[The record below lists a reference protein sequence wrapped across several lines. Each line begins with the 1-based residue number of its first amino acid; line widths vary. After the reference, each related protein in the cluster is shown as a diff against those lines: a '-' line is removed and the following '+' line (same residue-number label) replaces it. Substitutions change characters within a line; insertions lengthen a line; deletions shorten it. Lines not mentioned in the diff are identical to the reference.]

1 MAKKTTFQIWAEY
14 LPVRAILGLLSI
26 LPRSLAVKVSISLA
40 NAFYLLTGGRKDV
53 ALKNLTIAFPEMD
66 NDERLALLKASFAN
80 LGRVLGEFS
89 QFRKMTRDQLDSLVE
104 FEFEDPAF
112 VTSAERKHIDAEREK
127 GRGMILVGPHLGNWE
142 IGVFAYSAA
151 REPLTYLARPLD
163 NPKIEDLVGQ
173 LRSRFGNRSINK
185 TNSVSAAFDI
195 LRSGG
200 ILGALP
206 DVNMHPKDG
215 IFVPFFGVE
224 ACTTRGLAM
233 LAMRTNA
240 LIMPMCCVWDNTKG
254 KYVVRYGSLIEP
266 AAAPVADRNAEI
278 YRITAEMTAAM
289 ESFVRS
295 APDQWI
301 WTHKR
306 WKTRPPGESPIY

>member
-1 MAKKTTFQIWAEY
+1 MAKKSTFLIWAEY
-14 LPVRAILGLLSI
+14 VPVRLILGLLEI
-26 LPRSLAVKVSISLA
+26 LPRKAAVSVAIALARL
-40 NAFYLLTGGRKDV
+40 FYVITGGRKAV
-53 ALKNLTIAFPEMD
+53 ALKNLSIAFPEKTEA
-66 NDERLALLKASFAN
+66 ERLGLLKASFDN
-80 LGRVLGEFS
+80 LGRVLGELS
-89 QFRKMTRDQLDSLVE
+89 QFGKLTRSEIEKMIR
-104 FEFEDPAF
+104 FEFEEPEFADSPEIRYLEEQRR
-112 VTSAERKHIDAEREK
+112 S

-142 IGVFAYSAA
+142 IGVFAYSAV

-163 NPKIEDLVGQ
+163 NPKIETLLAA

-185 TNSVSAAFDI
+185 TNSVSAAFEI

-224 ACTTRGLAM
+224 ASTTRGLAM
-233 LAMRTNA
+233 LAMRTNS
-240 LIMPMCCVWDNTKG
+240 LIMPMCCIWDSG
-254 KYVVRYGSLIEP
+254 SQKYLVKYGRAIEP
-266 AAAPVADRNAEI
+266 APSPIADRNAEI
-278 YRITAEMTAAM
+278 YRITAEMTKEM
-289 ESFVRS
+289 EAFIRL

-306 WKTRPPGESPIY
+306 WKTRPPGEPSLY

>member
-1 MAKKTTFQIWAEY
+1 MAKKTTFQVWAEY
-14 LPVRAILGLLSI
+14 LPVRAILGILSI
-26 LPRSLAVKVSISLA
+26 LPRKGALRVGIFLAKLFYFIS
-40 NAFYLLTGGRKDV
+40 GGRKDV
-53 ALKNLTIAFPEMD
+53 ALKNLTIAFPEKTAA
-66 NDERLALLKASFAN
+66 ERESLLKASFAN

-89 QFRKMTRDQLDSLVE
+89 QFEKMTRGELDRLVE
-104 FEFEDPAF
+104 FEFENAEFKGSPEGKRIE
-112 VTSAERKHIDAEREK
+112 AERTN

-163 NPKIEDLVGQ
+163 NPKIEELVAR

-185 TNSVSAAFDI
+185 TNSVSAAFEV
-195 LRSGG
+195 LRTGG

-240 LIMPMCCVWDNTKG
+240 MIMPMCCVWDDGKK
-254 KYVVRYGSLIEP
+254 KYVVRYGSMIEP
-266 AAAPVADRNAEI
+266 SKTPVSDRNAEI
-278 YRITAEMTAAM
+278 YRLTAEMTAEM
-289 ESFVRS
+289 ESFIRL

-306 WKTRPPGESPIY
+306 WKTRPPGEEPIY

>member
-1 MAKKTTFQIWAEY
+1 MAKKTTFQVWAEY
-14 LPVRAILGLLSI
+14 IPVRAILGILSI
-26 LPRSLAVKVSISLA
+26 LPRKLSVRTGIALAKI
-40 NAFYLLTGGRKDV
+40 FYSLTGGRKDV
-53 ALKNLTIAFPEMD
+53 ALKNLTIAFPEK
-66 NDERLALLKASFAN
+66 DEGQHLALLKASFAN

-89 QFRKMTRDQLDSLVE
+89 QFPKMTREQLDGLVE
-104 FEFEDPAF
+104 FEFERPEF
-112 VTSAERKHIDAEREK
+112 VNSPERKHIDAEREK

-163 NPKIEDLVGQ
+163 NPKIEEFVAR
-173 LRSRFGNRSINK
+173 LRSRFGNRPINK
-185 TNSVSAAFDI
+185 TNSVSAAFEI

-240 LIMPMCCVWDNTKG
+240 LIMPMCCVWDEAKR

-278 YRITAEMTAAM
+278 YRLTAAITAEMEA
-289 ESFVRS
+289 FIRL

>member
-1 MAKKTTFQIWAEY
+1 MAKKTTFQVWAEY
-14 LPVRAILGLLSI
+14 LPLRAILGILSI
-26 LPRSLAVKVSISLA
+26 LPRRLAVRVGIFLA
-40 NAFYLLTGGRKDV
+40 KLFYFITGGRKDV
-53 ALKNLTIAFPEMD
+53 ALKNLTIAFPEKTAA
-66 NDERLALLKASFAN
+66 ERESLLKASFAN

-89 QFRKMTRDQLDSLVE
+89 QFEKMTRGELDRLVE
-104 FEFEDPAF
+104 FEFEN
-112 VTSAERKHIDAEREK
+112 AEFKGSPEGKRIEAEREN

-163 NPKIEDLVGQ
+163 NPKIEELVAR

-185 TNSVSAAFDI
+185 TNSVSAAFEV
-195 LRSGG
+195 LRTGG

-240 LIMPMCCVWDNTKG
+240 MIMPMCCVWDDGKM
-254 KYVVRYGSLIEP
+254 KYVVRYGSMIEP
-266 AAAPVADRNAEI
+266 SKTPVSDRNAEI
-278 YRITAEMTAAM
+278 YRLTAEMTAEM
-289 ESFVRS
+289 ESFIRL

-306 WKTRPPGESPIY
+306 WKTRPPGEEPIY

>member
-1 MAKKTTFQIWAEY
+1 MAKKTTFQVWAEY
-14 LPVRAILGLLSI
+14 IPVRAILGILSI
-26 LPRSLAVKVSISLA
+26 LPRKLSVRTGIALAKL
-40 NAFYLLTGGRKDV
+40 FYSLTGGRKDV
-53 ALKNLTIAFPEMD
+53 ALKNLTIAFPEK
-66 NDERLALLKASFAN
+66 DEGQHLALLKASFAN

-89 QFRKMTRDQLDSLVE
+89 QFQKMTREQLDGLVE
-104 FEFEDPAF
+104 FEFERPEF
-112 VTSAERKHIDAEREK
+112 VNSPERKHIDAERKK

-163 NPKIEDLVGQ
+163 NPKIEEFVAR

-185 TNSVSAAFDI
+185 TNSVSAAFEI

-240 LIMPMCCVWDNTKG
+240 LIMPMCCVWDEAKR

-278 YRITAEMTAAM
+278 YRLTAAITAEMEA
-289 ESFVRS
+289 FIRL

>member
-1 MAKKTTFQIWAEY
+1 MAKKTTFQVWAEY
-14 LPVRAILGLLSI
+14 IPVRAILGILSI
-26 LPRSLAVKVSISLA
+26 LPRKLSVRTGIALAKL
-40 NAFYLLTGGRKDV
+40 FYSLTGGRKDV
-53 ALKNLTIAFPEMD
+53 ALKNLTIAFPEK
-66 NDERLALLKASFAN
+66 DEGQHLALLKASFAN

-89 QFRKMTRDQLDSLVE
+89 QFPKMTREQLDGLVE
-104 FEFEDPAF
+104 FEFERPEF
-112 VTSAERKHIDAEREK
+112 VNSPERKHIDAEREK

-163 NPKIEDLVGQ
+163 NPKIEEFVAR
-173 LRSRFGNRSINK
+173 LRSRFGNRPINK
-185 TNSVSAAFDI
+185 TNSVSAAFEI

-240 LIMPMCCVWDNTKG
+240 LIMPMCCVWDEAKR

-278 YRITAEMTAAM
+278 YRLTAAITAEMEA
-289 ESFVRS
+289 FIRL

>member
-1 MAKKTTFQIWAEY
+1 MAKKTTFQVWAEY
-14 LPVRAILGLLSI
+14 LPVRGLLGILAI
-26 LPRSLAVKVSISLA
+26 LPRRVAVNIGIFLARV
-40 NAFYLLTGGRKDV
+40 FYLLTGGRKDV
-53 ALKNLTIAFPEMD
+53 ALKNLTIAFPEKD
-66 NDERLALLKASFAN
+66 DDERLALLKASFAN

-89 QFRKMTRDQLDSLVE
+89 QFEKLTRAELDEMVE

-112 VTSAERKHIDAEREK
+112 VSSPERQHIDAEREK

-163 NPKIEDLVGQ
+163 NPKIEGLVAR
-173 LRSRFGNRSINK
+173 LRSRFGNRSIDK
-185 TNSVSAAFDI
+185 TNSVSAAFEV

-215 IFVPFFGVE
+215 IFVPFFGLE

-240 LIMPMCCVWDNTKG
+240 LIMPMCCVWDAAKG
-254 KYVVRYGSLIEP
+254 KYVVRYGSVIEP
-266 AAAPVADRNAEI
+266 AEAPVADRNAEI
-278 YRITAEMTAAM
+278 YRLTAETAAAM
-289 ESFVRS
+289 ESFIRM

-306 WKTRPPGESPIY
+306 WKTRPPGEAPIY

>member
-1 MAKKTTFQIWAEY
+1 MAKKTTFQVWAEY
-14 LPVRAILGLLSI
+14 LPVRAILGILSL
-26 LPRSLAVKVSISLA
+26 LPRKLAVKAGISLA
-40 NAFYLLTGGRKDV
+40 KAFYFLTGGRKDV
-53 ALKNLTIAFPEMD
+53 ALKNLTIAFPEKND
-66 NDERLALLKASFAN
+66 DERLSLLKASFAN

-89 QFRKMTRDQLDSLVE
+89 QFEKMTRGQLDELVE
-104 FEFEDPAF
+104 FEFESPEFID
-112 VTSAERKHIDAEREK
+112 SAEGKRIEAERER

-163 NPKIEDLVGQ
+163 NPKIEDLVAR
-173 LRSRFGNRSINK
+173 LRARFGNRSINK
-185 TNSVSAAFDI
+185 TNSVAAAFEV

-233 LAMRTNA
+233 LAMRTDA
-240 LIMPMCCVWDNTKG
+240 MIMPMCCVWDG
-254 KYVVRYGSLIEP
+254 KKRKYAVRYGSMIEP
-266 AAAPVADRNAEI
+266 SKPPAVDRNAEI
-278 YRITAEMTAAM
+278 YRLTAEMTAAM
-289 ESFVRS
+289 EAFIRL

-306 WKTRPPGESPIY
+306 WKTRPPGEDPIY

>member
-26 LPRSLAVKVSISLA
+26 LPRSLAIKVSISLA

-53 ALKNLTIAFPEMD
+53 ALKNLTIAFPD
-66 NDERLALLKASFAN
+66 KDDDERLALLKASFAN

-89 QFRKMTRDQLDSLVE
+89 QFRKMTRDQLDSLIE

-112 VTSAERKHIDAEREK
+112 VDSAERKHIDAEREN

-240 LIMPMCCVWDNTKG
+240 LIMPMCCVWESTKG
-254 KYVVRYGSLIEP
+254 KYAVRYGSLIEP
-266 AAAPVADRNAEI
+266 AAAPIADRNAEI
-278 YRITAEMTAAM
+278 YRITAKMTAAM

>member
-1 MAKKTTFQIWAEY
+1 MAKKTTFQVWAEY
-14 LPVRAILGLLSI
+14 LPVRAILGILSI
-26 LPRSLAVKVSISLA
+26 LPRKLAVGTGVALA
-40 NAFYLLTGGRKDV
+40 KTFYFLTGGRKDI
-53 ALKNLTIAFPEMD
+53 ALRNLAIAFPEK
-66 NDERLALLKASFAN
+66 DEGHRLALLKASFAN
-80 LGRVLGEFS
+80 LGRVLGDFS
-89 QFRKMTRDQLDSLVE
+89 QFDKMTRLQLDELVE
-104 FEFEDPAF
+104 FEFESPEF
-112 VTSAERKHIDAEREK
+112 VNSPERKHIDAEREK

-163 NPKIEDLVGQ
+163 NPKIEEFVAR

-185 TNSVSAAFDI
+185 TNSVSAAFEI

-233 LAMRTNA
+233 LAIRTNA
-240 LIMPMCCVWDNTKG
+240 LIMPMCCVWNDEKS
-254 KYVVRYGSLIEP
+254 KYVVRYGSVIEP
-266 AAAPVADRNAEI
+266 AATGITDRNAEI
-278 YRITAEMTAAM
+278 YRLTAEMTAEM
-289 ESFVRS
+289 EAFIRF

>member
-1 MAKKTTFQIWAEY
+1 MAKKTTFQVWAEY
-14 LPVRAILGLLSI
+14 LPVRAILGILSL
-26 LPRSLAVKVSISLA
+26 LPRKLAVNSGIFLA
-40 NAFYLLTGGRKDV
+40 KLFYFVTGGRKNV
-53 ALKNLTIAFPEMD
+53 ALKNLTIAFPEITD
-66 NDERLALLKASFAN
+66 AERESLLKASFAN

-89 QFRKMTRDQLDSLVE
+89 QFDKMTREELDELVE
-104 FEFEDPAF
+104 FEFENPEFKDSPEGKRI
-112 VTSAERKHIDAEREK
+112 VAEREK

-163 NPKIEDLVGQ
+163 NPKIEELVAR

-185 TNSVSAAFDI
+185 TNSVSAAFEV
-195 LRSGG
+195 LRAGG

-240 LIMPMCCVWDNTKG
+240 MIMPMCCVWDAAK
-254 KYVVRYGSLIEP
+254 KRYVVRYGSMVEP
-266 AAAPVADRNAEI
+266 SRTPVSDRNAEI
-278 YRITAEMTAAM
+278 YRLTAEMTAEM
-289 ESFVRS
+289 EAFIRL

-306 WKTRPPGESPIY
+306 WKTRPPGEEPIY

>member
-1 MAKKTTFQIWAEY
+1 MAKKTTFQVWAEY
-14 LPVRAILGLLSI
+14 IPVRAILGILSI
-26 LPRSLAVKVSISLA
+26 LPRKLSVRTGIALAKL
-40 NAFYLLTGGRKDV
+40 FYSLTGGRKDV
-53 ALKNLTIAFPEMD
+53 ALKNLTIAFPEK
-66 NDERLALLKASFAN
+66 DEGQHLALLKASFAN

-89 QFRKMTRDQLDSLVE
+89 QFQKMTREQLDGLVE
-104 FEFEDPAF
+104 FEFERPEF
-112 VTSAERKHIDAEREK
+112 VNSPERKHIDAEREK

-163 NPKIEDLVGQ
+163 NPKIEEFVAR

-185 TNSVSAAFDI
+185 TNSVSAAFEI

-240 LIMPMCCVWDNTKG
+240 LIMPMCCVWDEAKR

-278 YRITAEMTAAM
+278 YRLTAAITAEMEA
-289 ESFVRS
+289 FIRL